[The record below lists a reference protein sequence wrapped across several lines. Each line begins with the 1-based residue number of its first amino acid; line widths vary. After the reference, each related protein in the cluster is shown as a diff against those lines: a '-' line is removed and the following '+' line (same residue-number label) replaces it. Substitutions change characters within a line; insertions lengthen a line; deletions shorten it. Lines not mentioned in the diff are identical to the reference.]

1 MNMYES
7 GKVTSKGQVTIPVE
21 VRKQLGIATGD
32 KIIVIIQNGEAKL
45 EVRKQKKLT
54 DLVGILKT
62 GQEHDLQEARK
73 SAIDWVGNSYK
84 KGE

>member
-1 MNMYES
+1 MSMYES

-45 EVRKQKKLT
+45 EVRKQKE
-54 DLVGILKT
+54 V
-62 GQEHDLQEARK
+62 
-73 SAIDWVGNSYK
+73 N
-84 KGE
+84 